1 MSQINTNA
9 ILDASGGTTATVNGF
24 APTASNMAGR
34 NRIINGGMVIDQR
47 NAGAAVTLTNQ
58 GYGLDRWTTWFSQ
71 TGKYTAQQNQ
81 GSVTPPAGFV
91 NYHGITSSSAYTVT
105 STDYFHIAQK
115 VEGYNI
121 ADLNWGTANAKT
133 ITVSFWVRSSLTG
146 DFGILLRNGAGSHVY
161 GTTYAISSANTWERK
176 TITIVGPTIGTWDST
191 NGNGIFVIFGL
202 GHGSFQTVSANGSWL
217 NEGKLGASGATSVV
231 GTSGATFY
239 ITGVQLEE
247 GSVATPFEH
256 RQYGQELALCQ
267 RYYESGFPAGVA
279 VADGSSYDYFHGGSL
294 GVVSYSGNNLRTIPV
309 EFKVPKRATPTITL
323 YRNSTIGSPN
333 YWAYYNNGWA
343 NYGTS
348 ADVVV
353 TNTSF
358 NVRSTQ
364 SGTTGNAYILIGQW
378 SSSAEL

>member
-1 MSQINTNA
+1 MSSISVNT
-9 ILDASGGTTATVNGF
+9 ITDASGGATTSINGF
-24 APTASNMAGR
+24 TPTVSNMAGR

-81 GSVTPPAGFV
+81 GSVTPPVGFV

-267 RYYESGFPAGVA
+267 RYYQVFKHRIEDDVASNGKIYFGGASFP
-279 VADGSSYDYFHGGSL
+279 
-294 GVVSYSGNNLRTIPV
+294 TQM
-309 EFKVPKRATPTITL
+309 RATPTATTSYTASGVVDTGQVHFR
-323 YRNSTIGSPN
+323 YRENYSFIQGIRETGSGT
-333 YWAYYNNGWA
+333 AY
-343 NYGTS
+343 
-348 ADVVV
+348 ADI
-353 TNTSF
+353 TNTF
-358 NVRSTQ
+358 
-364 SGTTGNAYILIGQW
+364 
-378 SSSAEL
+378 SAEL

>member
-24 APTASNMAGR
+24 TPTVSNMAGR
-34 NRIINGGMVIDQR
+34 NRIINGDMRIDQR

-81 GSVTPPAGFV
+81 GSVTPPVGFV

-202 GHGSFQTVSANGSWL
+202 GHGSSQTVSANGSWL

-256 RQYGQELALCQ
+256 RLYGQELALCQ
-267 RYYESGFPAGVA
+267 RYYYKTTPEASARAATLGYNATTTIHNGVGSFPVP
-279 VADGSSYDYFHGGSL
+279 
-294 GVVSYSGNNLRTIPV
+294 LRI
-309 EFKVPKRATPTITL
+309 TPTAL
-323 YRNSTIGSPN
+323 E
-333 YWAYYNNGWA
+333 
-343 NYGTS
+343 
-348 ADVVV
+348 
-353 TNTSF
+353 
-358 NVRSTQ
+358 Q
-364 SGTTGNAYILIGQW
+364 SGTASNYGVAYLSTSATASAVPAFDIRTSNTMYVVQFTVASGLTAGQASRGQSLNANGFLAW
-378 SSSAEL
+378 SAEL